1 METVAD
7 AAGLDR
13 FPLLGFSQG
22 CSVSIAYAVRH
33 PERVS
38 HLILYGGFAVGAN
51 KRPNV
56 TAADRERFA
65 AMKTLVKQGWGA
77 DNPAF
82 RQIFT
87 SLMMPAATK
96 DQADAFNELERLS
109 ASPECAVRYMETVA
123 DLDVRELLS
132 QVKAPTLVMHVRD
145 EPTVLS
151 ELGREL
157 AAGIPG
163 ARFVALPGRNHV
175 LLEQDPGLPRFFE
188 ELKDFLKN
196 AI

>member
-1 METVAD
+1 M
-7 AAGLDR
+7 
-13 FPLLGFSQG
+13 
-22 CSVSIAYAVRH
+22 
-33 PERVS
+33 
-38 HLILYGGFAVGAN
+38 
-51 KRPNV
+51 
-56 TAADRERFA
+56 
-65 AMKTLVKQGWGA
+65 
-77 DNPAF
+77 
-82 RQIFT
+82 
-87 SLMMPAATK
+87 
-96 DQADAFNELERLS
+96 
-109 ASPECAVRYMETVA
+109 RYLETVA

-145 EPTVLS
+145 EPIVPS

-188 ELKDFLKN
+188 ELKEFLKN